1 MSTARQR
8 GFDGEQ
14 RAATFL
20 QRRGFVIVTQNWHC
34 RGGELDLVT
43 TLDQTWVFVEVRY
56 RRQGRQSARESLN
69 QRKINRLIHAA
80 QQYLLTHNL
89 GDVDWRI
96 DVVAIDADHIEHIPH
111 AIELH

>member
-8 GFDGEQ
+8 GSDGEQ
-14 RAATFL
+14 RAAAFL

-34 RGGELDLVT
+34 RGGEIDLVT
-43 TLDQTWVFVEVRY
+43 TLNQTWVFVEVRY
-56 RRQGRQSARESLN
+56 RQYSRQSALESVN
-69 QRKINRLIHAA
+69 QRKVKRIVHAA
-80 QQYLLTHNL
+80 QQYLLVHNL

-96 DVVAIDADHIEHIPH
+96 DVIAIDADHIEHIPH